1 MAKEDCV
8 YLDESGINEC
18 LQRHSGRAFR
28 GKKVYSA
35 VSGHLFARESFIAA
49 KCQSK
54 IFATFCYTGTCHT
67 ILFNTWLEKI
77 LIPEL
82 KTGQLFIMDHA
93 TFHKSK
99 KTKYLIEQAGCKI
112 LFLPSYSPDLN
123 PIEVFWANF
132 KQLVRLSLNKLSS
145 LAKAIDYFFCQIC
158 T

>member
-1 MAKEDCV
+1 MAEEDRV

-18 LQRHSGRAFR
+18 LQHLRERAFR

-35 VSGHLFARESFIAA
+35 VSGHRFARESFIAA

-54 IFATFCYTGTCHT
+54 IFAPFCYTGTCHT

-82 KTGQLFIMDHA
+82 KTGQVIIMDNV

-99 KTKYLIEQAGCKI
+99 KTKYLLEQAGCKI

-132 KQLVRLSLNKLSS
+132 EQLVRLSLNKLLN
-145 LAKAIDYFFCQIC
+145 LAKAIDYTFCQIC
-158 T
+158 I